1 MPDRFFKDSGFG
13 GFQPIDRISDRTANI
28 DRLRRAIETDPDI
41 SVELNEVL
49 RKTGVNLEDIVRRDL
64 PEFEILPRRPL
75 VPQYEI
81 LPLKPPFE
89 RFPDIVIPTVPPAPA
104 APPRTAVEID
114 TKLQL
119 LLNAIPIA
127 NPGNIITSEYHN
139 ALRDAVRALASRIGL
154 SVNPTAEFKI
164 LSFAPDFLPLADAG
178 RSSPTAGNL
187 PPPQKWEVA
196 LNRAAVPSANLNINL
211 PVSGGCV
218 VSLPDDAS
226 ILQMI
231 VRGERLDKDKTNPK
245 SFSVKLN
252 RLRFGGEK
260 TPPTTMIN
268 VDLAAVKDGYFEEK
282 QTVKLAKEEL
292 DLNNSIARMTIDDR
306 RVVNN
311 ETHLYY
317 VTAEWLAGADAA
329 AKSEIHSIQI
339 YCTV

>member
-1 MPDRFFKDSGFG
+1 MPDRTFRDSGFG
-13 GFQPIDRISDRTANI
+13 GFQPIDKFSDRTVKI
-28 DRLRRAIETDPDI
+28 DRLRRALEQDPDI
-41 SVELNEVL
+41 SVELNKVL

-64 PEFEILPRRPL
+64 PEYELLPRRPL
-75 VPQYEI
+75 LPQYEI
-81 LPLKPPFE
+81 LPLKPPVN
-89 RFPDIVIPTVPPAPA
+89 RFPDIIIPTVPPAPV
-104 APPRTAVEID
+104 APQTAVEID

-127 NPGNIITSEYHN
+127 NPGNVITSEYHN

-164 LSFAPDFLPLADAG
+164 LSFAPDFLPLSDAA
-178 RSSPTAGNL
+178 RSSPTAANL
-187 PPPQKWEVA
+187 PPPNKWEIT
-196 LNRAAVPSANLNINL
+196 LNRAAVPTANLNINL

-245 SFSVKLN
+245 SFNVKLN
-252 RLRFGGEK
+252 RLRFGDEK
-260 TPPTTMIN
+260 TSPTTMIN

-282 QTVKLAKEEL
+282 QTVKLSKGEL
-292 DLNNSIARMTIDDR
+292 DLNNSIAQLTVADR
-306 RVVNN
+306 RVVSN
-311 ETHLYY
+311 ETHLYF
-317 VTAEWLAGADAA
+317 VTADWLAGAETA